1 MLDNSSIS
9 EYLIIIYCIK
19 TIDFIEKLS
28 NTKNLGLYQFQTIQ
42 TLSNNLSQ
50 IIKSI
55 SHLKLTNSNLKK
67 FIDDYVNNL
76 KYNTNK
82 NLEIS
87 IFDSNENISNDIDLE
102 TIIESKNNNENLEN
116 IHLNQ
121 QNDKLSQQSTTSKKI
136 LSKENATDEI
146 ISKSNSVKKNIIP
159 YQIDKKLYVDKF
171 SNKLE
176 IKYKTK
182 YGRNIKKINYKI

>member
-136 LSKENATDEI
+136 LSKENATD
-146 ISKSNSVKKNIIP
+146 
-159 YQIDKKLYVDKF
+159 
-171 SNKLE
+171 
-176 IKYKTK
+176 
-182 YGRNIKKINYKI
+182 